1 MMIRSQSFVLLGSGI
16 AYSASPAMMAAAFE
30 ALALPHTYTLEDI
43 PANEVADMLDA
54 LREATSFG
62 GANVT
67 TPHKPAVA
75 DLMDERSSAADEA
88 HAVNTVV
95 RDRSGRLVGHNT
107 DIPAIAAAVHRLRP
121 DGVDHAL
128 ILGGGGAAR
137 GVEMAL
143 AQCGAA
149 QVRLLQRADGTWER
163 LAAAIGE
170 ADLVINA
177 TPIGTRSD
185 DSPIPSDLLRPD
197 LAMLDL
203 VYRPSPTRLVRDA
216 RDHGAPA
223 EAGAGVLL
231 DQGAL
236 SLELWLGVPAPRAA
250 MANALRRELGDG
262 ADVSHALDPL
272 HA

>member
-1 MMIRSQSFVLLGSGI
+1 VTAPRSFYLLGSGI

-30 ALALPHTYTLEDI
+30 ALGLPHTYALEDI
-43 PANEVADMLDA
+43 PDAEVADMLDA
-54 LREATSFG
+54 LRQATSFG

-67 TPHKPAVA
+67 TPHKAAVA
-75 DLMDERSSAADEA
+75 DLVDERSPRADEA

-95 RDRSGRLVGHNT
+95 RDRAGRLVGHNT
-107 DIPAIAAAVHRLRP
+107 DIPAIADAIRRLRP
-121 DGVDHAL
+121 GGVEQAL
-128 ILGGGGAAR
+128 ILGAGGAAR
-137 GVEMAL
+137 AVELAL
-143 AQCGAA
+143 AECRA
-149 QVRLLQRADGTWER
+149 VRIRSLQRADGSWER
-163 LAAAIGE
+163 LAAAVGE

-185 DSPIPSDLLRPD
+185 DSPIPGELLRPD
-197 LAMLDL
+197 LAVLDL

-216 RDHGAPA
+216 RAGGATA

-236 SLELWLGVPAPRAA
+236 SLELWVGLPAPRSEMAA
-250 MANALRRELGDG
+250 ALRRELGDG
-262 ADVSHALDPL
+262 ADVGHALERL

>member
-1 MMIRSQSFVLLGSGI
+1 VTQARSFYLLGSGI

-30 ALALPHTYTLEDI
+30 ALGLPHTYALEDI
-43 PANEVADMLDA
+43 PDDEVAEMVNA

-67 TPHKPAVA
+67 TPHKAAVA
-75 DLMDERSSAADEA
+75 DLVDERSPTADEA

-95 RDRSGRLVGHNT
+95 RDRAGRLVGHNT
-107 DIPAIAAAVHRLRP
+107 DIPAIAAAIQRLRP
-121 DGVDHAL
+121 EGVAHAL
-128 ILGGGGAAR
+128 VLGGGGAAR
-137 GVEMAL
+137 GVELAL
-143 AQCGAA
+143 VACGAA
-149 QVRLLQRADGTWER
+149 RARLLQRADGSWER
-163 LAAAIGE
+163 LATAVGE

-185 DSPIPSDLLRPD
+185 DSPIPSELLRPD
-197 LAMLDL
+197 LAVLDL

-216 RDHGAPA
+216 REKGAIA

-236 SLELWLGVPAPRAA
+236 SLELWLGVPAPRAE
-250 MANALRRELGDG
+250 MAAALRRELGDG
-262 ADVSHALDPL
+262 ADVEHAHERLR
-272 HA
+272 A